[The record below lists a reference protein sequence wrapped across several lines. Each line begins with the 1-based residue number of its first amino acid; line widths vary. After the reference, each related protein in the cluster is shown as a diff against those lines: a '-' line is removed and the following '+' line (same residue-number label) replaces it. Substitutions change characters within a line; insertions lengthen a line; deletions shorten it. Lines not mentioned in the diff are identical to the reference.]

1 MGGTPARVAERCW
14 GAQLQGDAS
23 RCKFTRKRDTRHF
36 KSKFCGRCRWSM
48 AVPATRVRA
57 LSDEVAML
65 LENRRSAGM
74 WTAAPARMGGFLYR
88 VVNNTQGCF
97 NPKLVV
103 FEKDAPANLPWPA
116 VAPRLCDADGMVRM
130 CVSKGTTVPISLV
143 RDQTRAKNGP
153 PPDSDTDTD
162 TETEPAPEPA
172 PEPKPEPQVESEM
185 LKLDWFAPEIES
197 LEALGPLL
205 PVSECVPELCSEPD
219 PAVVE
224 PVVEADSATL
234 TEVVAPSVL
243 MKLNGVD
250 RALVRKQRNRES
262 AAMSRER
269 KRQYVAHLEG
279 QVDELEQQVHT
290 LQQENAFWKSLGL
303 EA

>member
-1 MGGTPARVAERCW
+1 MGGKGPVRAAERCW

-23 RCKFTRKRDTRHF
+23 GCSAARKRDTRHF
-36 KSKFCGRCRWSM
+36 KSKFCARCQWSL
-48 AVPATRVRA
+48 AVPARRVRA
-57 LSDEVAML
+57 LTDEVAVL
-65 LENRRSAGM
+65 LENRRSVGM

-97 NPKLVV
+97 KPKLVV
-103 FEKDAPANLPWPA
+103 FEQDPPANVPWPA

-143 RDQTRAKNGP
+143 RDPHRAKGP
-153 PPDSDTDTD
+153 PPESETD
-162 TETEPAPEPA
+162 TETEPAPEA
-172 PEPKPEPQVESEM
+172 EPEVKPEPEPEVEL
-185 LKLDWFAPEIES
+185 LKLDWFAPEVES

-205 PVSECVPELCSEPD
+205 PVTECVPELGSEP
-219 PAVVE
+219 E
-224 PVVEADSATL
+224 PVVAVADVAAG
-234 TEVVAPSVL
+234 VVAPSVL

-250 RALVRKQRNRES
+250 RNLVRKQRNRES
-262 AAMSRER
+262 AATSRER

-279 QVDELEQQVHT
+279 QVDALEHRVHT

>member
-1 MGGTPARVAERCW
+1 MGGPSKRAAERCW

-23 RCKFTRKRDTRHF
+23 GCRFARKRDTRHF
-36 KSKFCGRCRWSM
+36 KSKFCTRCQWSM
-48 AVPATRVRA
+48 VVSAKRVRA

-74 WTAAPARMGGFLYR
+74 WTAAPPRMGGFLYR

-97 NPKLVV
+97 KPKLVV
-103 FEKDAPANLPWPA
+103 FEKDPPPNIQWPA
-116 VAPRLCDADGMVRM
+116 ISPRLCDADGVVRM

-143 RDQTRAKNGP
+143 RDPHRAKGP
-153 PPDSDTDTD
+153 PPESETD
-162 TETEPAPEPA
+162 TETEPAAEPEPE
-172 PEPKPEPQVESEM
+172 PEPEVKPEPEPEAELLQ
-185 LKLDWFAPEIES
+185 LDWFAPEIES

-205 PVSECVPELCSEPD
+205 PVTECVPELGSEP
-219 PAVVE
+219 E
-224 PVVEADSATL
+224 PVVAVADVVAGA
-234 TEVVAPSVL
+234 VAPSVL
-243 MKLNGVD
+243 MKLNGID

-262 AAMSRER
+262 AATSRER
-269 KRQYVAHLEG
+269 KRKYIANLEN
-279 QVDELEQQVHT
+279 QVDALETRVQT